1 MLLLGC
7 ALALVL
13 VLAFAVISSGH
24 DVSNA
29 IAIPV
34 RHRAL
39 TPRTA
44 LGLGS
49 ALNALGAVLA
59 AAMLPWDNGFLASA
73 LPYREPA
80 VLLLVLCC
88 ALAASIGWALLTWRW
103 GLPASMGAALISALI
118 GAGLGARL
126 TGLIHQ
132 PPPITSSVIG
142 LVVLV
147 LLAPVVAF
155 ALGWLLVVPAVR
167 TASRFEAAQVTT
179 AARVAMVIGSSAGN
193 LSHGI
198 VHGQRMLILLAA
210 VPLAA
215 GLTSRQDLGAWW
227 MTTAAALALAAGS
240 LLGGW
245 PIARTISSR
254 MVRPDALRGATAQ
267 AVASA
272 LILPA
277 ALGSELQLSTSQT
290 TASAVLGA
298 GENQRFRS
306 THLRVV
312 SRVLACWLL
321 TVPVCGLTAGILVTA
336 TSPLLG

>member
-1 MLLLGC
+1 MLLLGS
-7 ALALVL
+7 ALAILM

-24 DVSNA
+24 DISNA

-44 LGLGS
+44 LALGS
-49 ALNALGAVLA
+49 ALNALGAILA

-73 LPYREPA
+73 LPYQEPA

-88 ALAASIGWALLTWRW
+88 ALASSIGWALLTWRW

-126 TGLIHQ
+126 TGLIQH

-155 ALGWLLVVPAVR
+155 ALGWLLVIPAVR

-179 AARVAMVIGSSAGN
+179 AARVVMVIGASAGN
-193 LSHGI
+193 LSHGM
-198 VHGQRMLILLAA
+198 VHGQRVLILLAA
-210 VPLAA
+210 VPLAS
-215 GLTSRQDLGAWW
+215 GLTDLEDGGGWW
-227 MTTAAALALAAGS
+227 IAAAAALALAAGS

-267 AVASA
+267 GVASA

-277 ALGSELQLSTSQT
+277 AMGSELQLSTSQT

-298 GENQRFRS
+298 GENQKFRS
-306 THLRVV
+306 MNLRVV
-312 SRVLACWLL
+312 RRVLLCWLL
-321 TVPVCGLTAGILVTA
+321 TVPVCALTAGILLTA